1 MREFIGLVQQNLRQA
16 EVPLD
21 YGAREGPS
29 NSCKVINQ
37 GKTDRLCSNDSEDE
51 EKAPTVYKV
60 RTSGTS
66 SRQGRFS
73 DSKRGPKGFV
83 CYTCGKHG
91 HGYRMCPDRVCS
103 GCHAKVHDVV
113 DCRLTRRDSYQDKRT
128 SVRDYIKS
136 VDQSSPYDDK
146 SASISVRVHG
156 QPILALLDTGA
167 KVNVVDRQ
175 TVEYI
180 GLGQFIKP
188 EIGRVY
194 GVCRTPVSVVG
205 SIEIPIEVNGE
216 KAEKTHVQVLD
227 GEEQA
232 LLLGRQFLRRFGRVE
247 FDWDKGT
254 ITLGKVKVTIQETV
268 VGGTPIERARTV
280 RLINTE
286 EVDKSFKFTKT
297 DLTFRC

>member
-1 MREFIGLVQQNLRQA
+1 M
-16 EVPLD
+16 
-21 YGAREGPS
+21 
-29 NSCKVINQ
+29 
-37 GKTDRLCSNDSEDE
+37 
-51 EKAPTVYKV
+51 
-60 RTSGTS
+60 
-66 SRQGRFS
+66 
-73 DSKRGPKGFV
+73 
-83 CYTCGKHG
+83 
-91 HGYRMCPDRVCS
+91 
-103 GCHAKVHDVV
+103 V
-113 DCRLTRRDSYQDKRT
+113 DCRLARRDSYQDKRT

-175 TVEYI
+175 TVEYL

-194 GVCRTPVSVVG
+194 GVCGTPVSVVG

-254 ITLGKVKVTIQETV
+254 ITLGKVKVTIQ
-268 VGGTPIERARTV
+268 GNGCRRNPNRKSAHC
-280 RLINTE
+280 
-286 EVDKSFKFTKT
+286 EVNQYRRSRQIIQVHEDRSHYKPT
-297 DLTFRC
+297 RQVC